1 MRILKI
7 EIEEFGKLSDRLF
20 LLGEGLNLI
29 EGANE
34 SGKSTLL
41 AFIRFIFYGFP
52 RKSGA
57 DGEEREKRLAWHTG
71 RAAGRLVL
79 RTGAGDFC
87 IARTVVRQGS
97 VGHEGFSETLSVTS
111 LLSGEEVMLD
121 GMTPGEHF
129 LGLPATLYD
138 STMCLRQSD
147 AARVSDPAV
156 GDALNELLFAGNGG
170 VGADVAVEK
179 LKLAR
184 RDLQHQKGRGGRIAD
199 LDDRI
204 AVTQDTLLRAREDSG
219 LLSALRADVARYH
232 TQIHERRH
240 ELEEV
245 TTQLEELS
253 AAETLAMFD
262 RAHAAGS
269 VCEQKRLN
277 YEALCAKNEAIG
289 DLPAVLAEVRD
300 ALNEHE
306 SAKEACRQMQPDLER
321 LRAVRHDEKMLAAHA
336 VLEERGGAGTVLEL
350 FQKTQEK
357 RAHAKKTARIFFVF
371 ALIFAGLTFLVASAI
386 VRPTL
391 LQILPLIQPYLYMA
405 HMIGGAVTAAF
416 SLLSVICSRVASRHK
431 KRARAWIK
439 RLGVSDPQMF
449 RTYLEQC
456 AAEAESAEAHRAVLA
471 EMENAYAEKAERVV
485 RAEARVRECLFDGGL
500 SVPEEIETIPELLVE
515 CEARYRGAQEMLQMA
530 KGEWERAEAAF
541 EALTKSLE
549 GKNESELR
557 SRFAHVGVWNPDE
570 LRRKQAF
577 LREALAGLEKKC
589 ADTER
594 REIALAATAKDPVS
608 GESELSALRAEHR
621 SATRRLAALEMAIGA
636 MEEATRSLGEG
647 IIPRLCEKAS
657 THLATLTCGAY
668 KRIYAGADLSVSL
681 DSEKGPLPLSH
692 FSAGCRDA
700 AHLALRLGL
709 LDILSEERLPLL
721 LDEAL
726 SRLDDE
732 RAAELLQLL
741 VEYCR
746 AGGQCLLFTCH
757 SREGNFLADKE
768 ITYFELQ

>member
-87 IARTVVRQGS
+87 IARTVVRRGS
-97 VGHEGFSETLSVTS
+97 IGHEGFSETLSVTS

-156 GDALNELLFAGNGG
+156 SDALNELLFAGNGG
-170 VGADVAVEK
+170 VGADVALEK
-179 LKLAR
+179 LRLAR

-289 DLPAVLAEVRD
+289 DLPTVLAEVRD

-306 SAKEACRQMQPDLER
+306 SAKEACRQMQPDLEQ

-350 FQKTQEK
+350 FQKTQSK
-357 RAHAKKTARIFFVF
+357 RARAKKTARILFVLAILF
-371 ALIFAGLTFLVASAI
+371 AALTYLAASGMATPILELFLPVGTYLMDISVIGIAITAILLLLTFI
-386 VRPTL
+386 
-391 LQILPLIQPYLYMA
+391 
-405 HMIGGAVTAAF
+405 F
-416 SLLSVICSRVASRHK
+416 SRRASRHK

-471 EMENAYAEKAERVV
+471 DMENAYAEKAERVV

-500 SVPEEIETIPELLVE
+500 SVPEEMEAIPELLAE

-668 KRIYAGADLSVSL
+668 KHIYAGADLSVSL

-709 LDILSEERLPLL
+709 LDVLSEERLPLL

-732 RAAELLQLL
+732 RAAELLTLL
-741 VEYCR
+741 VEYCH

-768 ITYFELQ
+768 ITHFELQ

>member
-306 SAKEACRQMQPDLER
+306 SAKEACRQMQPDLEQ

-357 RAHAKKTARIFFVF
+357 RARAKKTARIFFVF

-416 SLLSVICSRVASRHK
+416 FLLSVICSRVASRHK

-471 EMENAYAEKAERVV
+471 DMENAYAEKAERVV

-500 SVPEEIETIPELLVE
+500 SVPEEMEAIPELLAE

-709 LDILSEERLPLL
+709 LDVLSEERLPLL

-732 RAAELLQLL
+732 RAAELLTLL
-741 VEYCR
+741 VEYCH

-768 ITYFELQ
+768 ITHFELQ